1 MVGYI
6 CVICPIT
13 VFVIW
18 LFWGVLHDGLPKQE
32 LKMADAAEVEVEL
45 QELDQ
50 IAANLTNG
58 CHTSSSEEDLKME
71 RCDFTPKNK
80 NIDEQVEDMNEY
92 AMSYF
97 ESLNSMA
104 RRIIAEHR
112 QVKEENKDEW
122 AKLKPEQQDKLID
135 DKIVDPKI
143 RKKYGEARFDA
154 KPEWFPVLKLAHG
167 LSDSDGNKLN
177 LVNPRDSITSVTLQV
192 GLNMYYKTI
201 SHTP

>member
-1 MVGYI
+1 
-6 CVICPIT
+6 
-13 VFVIW
+13 
-18 LFWGVLHDGLPKQE
+18 
-32 LKMADAAEVEVEL
+32 MAAAEVEVEL

-50 IAANLTNG
+50 IAADLTKG
-58 CHTSSSEEDLKME
+58 CHRSKETVKME

-80 NIDEQVEDMNEY
+80 NIDEEQSIDMNEY
-92 AMSYF
+92 VMSYF
-97 ESLNSMA
+97 ESLNSMS

-112 QVKEENKDEW
+112 QVIEENKDEW
-122 AKLKPEQQDKLID
+122 AKLSPEQQDRLID

-154 KPEWFPVLKLAHG
+154 KPDWFPVLKLAHG

-192 GLNMYYKTI
+192 SY
-201 SHTP
+201 